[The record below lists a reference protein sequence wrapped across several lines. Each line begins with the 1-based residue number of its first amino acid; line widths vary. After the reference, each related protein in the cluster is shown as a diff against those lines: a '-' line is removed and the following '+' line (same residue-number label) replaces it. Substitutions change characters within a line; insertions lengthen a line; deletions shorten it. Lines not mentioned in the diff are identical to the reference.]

1 MRESCQKKLL
11 SVECVKNHSFLRY
24 HSPYASPVYALLSQ
38 YDRPTVSTELCVKR
52 QKARRVCTNN
62 EPINNEPI
70 NIYFMISI
78 RTSTSPCATLSSQ
91 RLPLTIHVNKNQ
103 KTKSAIYICARNK
116 SPVSTLSFIM
126 LLLHS
131 RVHSRTLLLSPILSA
146 TLCLSLT
153 LTRVR
158 KSRLEQSRLTTSER
172 ADSVASAPV

>member
-1 MRESCQKKLL
+1 M
-11 SVECVKNHSFLRY
+11 
-24 HSPYASPVYALLSQ
+24 LSQ
-38 YDRPTVSTELCVKR
+38 YDRPAVSTGLRVKR
-52 QKARRVCTNN
+52 QKARRMCTNN
-62 EPINNEPI
+62 EPIKKAHLPYF
-70 NIYFMISI
+70 IYFIISI

-103 KTKSAIYICARNK
+103 KTKSTIYICARNK

-146 TLCLSLT
+146 TLCLSHSLS
-153 LTRVR
+153 

>member
-1 MRESCQKKLL
+1 M
-11 SVECVKNHSFLRY
+11 V
-24 HSPYASPVYALLSQ
+24 
-38 YDRPTVSTELCVKR
+38 
-52 QKARRVCTNN
+52 
-62 EPINNEPI
+62 
-70 NIYFMISI
+70 SI

-131 RVHSRTLLLSPILSA
+131 RVHSRTLLLSLILSA
-146 TLCLSLT
+146 SLCFSLT

-158 KSRLEQSRLTTSER
+158 ESQLEQSRLTTSER
-172 ADSVASAPV
+172 PDSVASAPVCQTGAELPLQPCLSITNEGEARHESVRRTTEPTRS